1 MAWRCVSVFYG
12 VVLSSD
18 TASRYPAIF
27 VPVVGMSIELTSG
40 PQVAANTAEYQQL
53 LDLSKQAWTAAP
65 SALVST
71 PKLPV
76 SLVTVIYAMAHSTA
90 WSAASLVFCAASLE
104 ARGPKLS
111 TGQTRAVLYPAL
123 KSPDS
128 ATPLPCR
135 NSA

>member
-1 MAWRCVSVFYG
+1 MCFHG

-18 TASRYPAIF
+18 TESRYPAVF
-27 VPVVGMSIELTSG
+27 VPVVVGMPIELTSG

-76 SLVTVIYAMAHSTA
+76 LLVTVMYTKAHVTA

-104 ARGPKLS
+104 AGGPKIS
-111 TGQTRAVLYPAL
+111 TGQTRAVFYPAL
-123 KSPDS
+123 KRPDS
-128 ATPLPCR
+128 ATALSCR
-135 NSA
+135 NSV